1 MSYRHRQIDPYLD
14 LFEKVILDFSGVR
27 SANSSFMNALISGL
41 LEQHGDE
48 VLEKLVFKSCKPAI
62 AVLVEAAIE
71 LGISKSVA
79 RIAACAASEGDLLE
93 AIEAF
98 RAICK
103 RGFPYLTNNLTDA

>member
-1 MSYRHRQIDPYLD
+1 MSGTYTAHLAEDCGTILADGSKALGYRHCQIDPYLD
-14 LFEKVILDFSGVR
+14 FCEKVVLDFSGVR

-41 LEQHGDE
+41 LEQHGDQ

-79 RIAACAASEGDLLE
+79 RIAA
-93 AIEAF
+93 
-98 RAICK
+98 
-103 RGFPYLTNNLTDA
+103 